1 VLVGDP
7 GKAAK
12 KILRLL
18 LTSLKWLL
26 LAAVAVE
33 VFCFLVVYEGDGVHL
48 KATGNEMVAQEL
60 ARVLPEIFPDKR

>member
-1 VLVGDP
+1 M
-7 GKAAK
+7 K

-33 VFCFLVVYEGDGVHL
+33 VFCFLVVTASNYYSEH
-48 KATGNEMVAQEL
+48 K
-60 ARVLPEIFPDKR
+60 F